1 MFGELIV
8 SDSQCEYSDLRRS
21 NKFCF
26 EVINWN
32 LYPRMYR
39 RRYIIFQA
47 LFVNLEVM
55 NSSTLSPTT
64 LGPSSG
70 QSESQD
76 SGLASGSSQTS
87 KILSH
92 MKSELQVQK
101 QQKRLFKELHAK
113 RVQSLRKELEYL
125 KATEWR

>member
-1 MFGELIV
+1 
-8 SDSQCEYSDLRRS
+8 
-21 NKFCF
+21 
-26 EVINWN
+26 
-32 LYPRMYR
+32 
-39 RRYIIFQA
+39 
-47 LFVNLEVM
+47 M
-55 NSSTLSPTT
+55 NSSPLSPTA

-76 SGLASGSSQTS
+76 SGLASGSSQTA

-101 QQKRLFKELHAK
+101 QQKKLIWELHAK